1 MPTYLNDAAIILNL
15 SIQFGQKMNYFSF
28 QTWDDNKSW
37 IRHQNE
43 LLYTNTIERER
54 ECVCYSKVFIQI
66 ERQTLG
72 QTTGYETYS
81 GGQVTK
87 EQTEG

>member
-1 MPTYLNDAAIILNL
+1 MNCY
-15 SIQFGQKMNYFSF
+15 IQ
-28 QTWDDNKSW
+28 T
-37 IRHQNE
+37 
-43 LLYTNTIERER
+43 LLRERER
-54 ECVCYSKVFIQI
+54 VCVCYSKVIIQI